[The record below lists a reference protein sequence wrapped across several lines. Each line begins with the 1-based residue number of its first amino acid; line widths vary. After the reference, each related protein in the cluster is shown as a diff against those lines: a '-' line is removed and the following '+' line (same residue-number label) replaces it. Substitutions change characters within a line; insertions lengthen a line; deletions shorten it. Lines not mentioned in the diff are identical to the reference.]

1 MARPQKNGLD
11 YFPLNVDIFEDEKIE
26 AIAGEFGIKGELL
39 VIKLLCAVYRKG
51 YFVVWDDLL
60 KMQLLKRIPGSS
72 KELLDQVVNRLVAW
86 GMFDKTL
93 FNSDM
98 VLTSVRIQEIFKEA
112 TKRRK
117 EVDMNDYCLLNVN
130 INPQAD
136 EDNVDNNP
144 QSKEKE
150 SKSNKNNHQNDD
162 MDAKSTDLN
171 ADFEKLWHL
180 YPRKE
185 RKTDAFK
192 AYVKAIKKGIT
203 NQTIQNGIVAYKKHI
218 ASNKIEPKFIKQGG
232 TWFYQE
238 CWNDEYSTEQRS
250 QYSQQ
255 QSFTEKMEELFGDD
269 WRAKYE

>member
-51 YFVVWDDLL
+51 YYVVWNDLL

-72 KELLDQVVNRLVAW
+72 RELLDQVVNRLVAW
-86 GMFDKTL
+86 GVFDKAL

-98 VLTSVRIQEIFKEA
+98 VLTSIRIQETFKEA

-117 EVDMNDYCLLNVN
+117 EVDMSNYCLLNVD
-130 INPQAD
+130 INEQD
-136 EDNVDNNP
+136 SGINDDINT

-150 SKSNKNNHQNDD
+150 SKSNNNQNNDTHTFNKKALEDD
-162 MDAKSTDLN
+162 FD
-171 ADFEKLWHL
+171 KLWQI

-185 RKTDAFK
+185 RKSDAFK
-192 AYVKAIKKGIT
+192 AYVKAIKSGVSNKTIYLGIS
-203 NQTIQNGIVAYKKHI
+203 NYKKHI
-218 ASNKIEPKFIKQGG
+218 QLNKIEPRFIKQGG
-232 TWFYQE
+232 TWFHQE
-238 CWNDEYSTEQRS
+238 CWNDEYSS
-250 QYSQQ
+250 IQ
-255 QSFTEKMEELFGDD
+255 QSNTTRQQSVTEKMKLIYGED
-269 WRAKYE
+269 WNGEYE

>member
-98 VLTSVRIQEIFKEA
+98 VLTSVRIQETFKEA

-117 EVDMNDYCLLNVN
+117 EVEMNDYCLLNVY

-136 EDNVDNNP
+136 EVNADINP

-150 SKSNKNNHQNDD
+150 SKSNKNNNQNSDVD
-162 MDAKSTDLN
+162 SNNTGLHT
-171 ADFEKLWHL
+171 DFEKLWHL

-238 CWNDEYSTEQRS
+238 CWNDEYSIEQRS
-250 QYSQQ
+250 QSSKQ

>member
-51 YFVVWDDLL
+51 YYVVWDDLL

-98 VLTSVRIQEIFKEA
+98 VLTSVRIQETFKEA

-117 EVDMNDYCLLNVN
+117 EVDMNDYCLLDVD

-136 EDNVDNNP
+136 VVNVDNNP
-144 QSKEKE
+144 QSKVKE
-150 SKSNKNNHQNDD
+150 TKENNNNQNGANGGNKKALHE
-162 MDAKSTDLN
+162 
-171 ADFEKLWHL
+171 DFDKLWKL

-185 RKTDAFK
+185 RKNDAFK
-192 AYVKAIKKGIT
+192 AYVKAIKSGVSNK
-203 NQTIQNGIVAYKKHI
+203 TICDGIVNYKKHI
-218 ASNKIEPKFIKQGG
+218 IANKIEPRLIKQGG
-232 TWFYQE
+232 TWFNQE
-238 CWNDEYSTEQRS
+238 CWNDEYVIPQQNNTAK
-250 QYSQQ
+250 Q
-255 QSFTEKMEELFGDD
+255 QSVFEKMKLLYGDD
-269 WRAKYE
+269 WNGVDE